1 MKKMLSLFLALC
13 LLTGLMGSAVPYAS
27 AEGPAV
33 STREMDFYV
42 GDPDTVMQIPVSFI
56 GDSDVPCM
64 AMEDWAELMTA
75 IFGDDADDEEDGE
88 AQAESDAQSYSL
100 TASFEN
106 HTGTLTRE
114 DGFWASFDCEKD
126 QIVFLDY
133 DAFVRRNEGRLLIDV
148 LSIDDPRSKDDVS
161 LFRRSEGSYERY
173 GDMLTLDLAAYGID
187 LVDDGKT
194 CYVPVQ
200 TLSDFMLAVNY
211 LNVYYNGEDF
221 FLVPYQGLGNAD
233 DGYTP
238 LGEKFYSVQP
248 KQWSQAMADYNYAE
262 LCLAMDHLYGLKDIH
277 HIESFDAL
285 QYQVGLR
292 DAMKSTDPASQDEA
306 LYSLINLHL
315 DDLHSGF
322 NNLQAMND
330 PEALMDLSD
339 RIGQGYADRA
349 FEGQYLRY
357 LLTRL
362 IEMPDD
368 PPGYEEIGNTAYIT
382 FDDFIGIHG
391 DVDYYET
398 APDADAEDTIGLM
411 IYAYSQ
417 VTRENS
423 PIKNVVID
431 LTCNTGG
438 EADAAVFVISAFLGD
453 GSVSAF
459 DPMTGAMTTAVYNVD
474 INLDHEFD
482 EKDLGFTH
490 LNLYCLTSPVSF
502 SCGNL
507 VPCVF
512 KNSNEIT
519 LLGRTSGGGS
529 CVVLPMST
537 ACGTGFQMSGF
548 TRLAFTKN
556 GSFYDIDQGATPDF
570 PMTKLASF
578 YDREALTDY
587 INTLK

>member
-1 MKKMLSLFLALC
+1 
-13 LLTGLMGSAVPYAS
+13 
-27 AEGPAV
+27 
-33 STREMDFYV
+33 
-42 GDPDTVMQIPVSFI
+42 
-56 GDSDVPCM
+56 
-64 AMEDWAELMTA
+64 MTA
-75 IFGDDADDEEDGE
+75 IFGDDTDEEDDD
-88 AQAESDAQSYSL
+88 AQTESDAQSYSL

-114 DGFWASFDCEKD
+114 DGFWVSFDCEKD

-161 LFRRSEGSYERY
+161 LFKRSEGSYERY

-285 QYQVGLR
+285 LYQVGLR

-306 LYSLINLHL
+306 LYSLINLH
-315 DDLHSGF
+315 
-322 NNLQAMND
+322 
-330 PEALMDLSD
+330 
-339 RIGQGYADRA
+339 
-349 FEGQYLRY
+349 
-357 LLTRL
+357 
-362 IEMPDD
+362 
-368 PPGYEEIGNTAYIT
+368 
-382 FDDFIGIHG
+382 
-391 DVDYYET
+391 
-398 APDADAEDTIGLM
+398 
-411 IYAYSQ
+411 
-417 VTRENS
+417 
-423 PIKNVVID
+423 
-431 LTCNTGG
+431 
-438 EADAAVFVISAFLGD
+438 
-453 GSVSAF
+453 
-459 DPMTGAMTTAVYNVD
+459 
-474 INLDHEFD
+474 LDHEFD

-512 KNSNEIT
+512 KNPNEIT

-570 PMTKLASF
+570 PMTKLASV
-578 YDREALTDY
+578 YDRDALTDY